1 MSKKTRMNDDL
12 ADEFDELQQAT
23 SEKLAARN
31 PRQGDQTVT
40 DISEVRKATL
50 CREWMAYCRDA
61 GWAEESI
68 PYLVDLFWKYEGW
81 KTFKGWHPE
90 PDDLPSGY

>member
-1 MSKKTRMNDDL
+1 M
-12 ADEFDELQQAT
+12 
-23 SEKLAARN
+23 
-31 PRQGDQTVT
+31 T
-40 DISEVRKATL
+40 DISEHRKATL

-68 PYLVDLFWKYEGW
+68 PGLVDLFWKQEGW